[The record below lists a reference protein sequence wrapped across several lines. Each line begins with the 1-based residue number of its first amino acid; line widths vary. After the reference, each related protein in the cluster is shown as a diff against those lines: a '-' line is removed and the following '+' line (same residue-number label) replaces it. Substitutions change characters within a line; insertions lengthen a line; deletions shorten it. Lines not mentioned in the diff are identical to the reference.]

1 MAKTGD
7 TPDRKPKAR
16 SRASRPSFAPA
27 AAPLAS
33 SAWVYRSDVEAAK
46 PAPAARAVTAAVP
59 TKSAAKPVAKPA
71 AKAAARRAPARV
83 PTAATDPGGLTQVLD
98 LVTLPLTVS
107 LMAVLAPMRWLLGPR
122 H

>member
-27 AAPLAS
+27 AAPTAS
-33 SAWVYRSDVEAAK
+33 SAWVYRSDAEAKK
-46 PAPAARAVTAAVP
+46 PAPAARKTP
-59 TKSAAKPVAKPA
+59 
-71 AKAAARRAPARV
+71 RRAPAPH
-83 PTAATDPGGLTQVLD
+83 PTAAAAATRSGALTQVLD
-98 LVTLPLTVS
+98 VVTLPLTVS

>member
-27 AAPLAS
+27 AAPAAS
-33 SAWVYRSDVEAAK
+33 SAWVYRSDAEAPK
-46 PAPAARAVTAAVP
+46 PAPAAKKIP
-59 TKSAAKPVAKPA
+59 
-71 AKAAARRAPARV
+71 RRAPAPV
-83 PTAATDPGGLTQVLD
+83 PAVAATTPSGLTHALD
-98 LVTLPLTVS
+98 VVTLPLAVS